1 LTDYILKLTK
11 TEKYAFRNLYHPKK
25 AFLKLDIR
33 NKINTFDRITIS
45 QQIKFSMNKIFS
57 ILLLFITLSAFS
69 QTSKPKFEGQ
79 ATTSTE
85 KVDTRNHAI
94 IPQWRGQQTLG
105 NITFDND
112 FDGARLNGI
121 TQNNDTL
128 YTAIIAAENYPIN
141 PSPWYAFKVSSK
153 APKTIWVHLT
163 YLNAKHRYF
172 PKISRDG
179 KTWQV
184 VDSTDCKLVKGPE
197 AKNQS
202 FQENALSES
211 AYVRINVDTKTT
223 WIAAQELMT
232 SPIVKEWTKD
242 ILKNKFVSSSIIGKS
257 PQNRP
262 FECLRIGEDKS
273 DSKIMLVIGRLH
285 PPEVTGQFAL
295 QAFVEALCTD
305 SETAKKFRKEY
316 TVYVVPMMN
325 PDGVDNGHWR
335 HNTGGI
341 DLNRDWADFNQPETQ
356 IVRDF
361 LRKKLDGTQ
370 RKLYFGID
378 FHSTWDDIF
387 YTNITEKPSNM
398 DGLIKRWFDSLGQ
411 AIPTY
416 KVNARASKP
425 ASAAISKA
433 FFNKDFNAEA
443 LVYEVGDNTSRDFTK
458 LKSKT
463 AAESLMRLSLDYLK

>member
-1 LTDYILKLTK
+1 M
-11 TEKYAFRNLYHPKK
+11 H
-25 AFLKLDIR
+25 
-33 NKINTFDRITIS
+33 KIVT
-45 QQIKFSMNKIFS
+45 
-57 ILLLFITLSAFS
+57 LLLFFITLSGFS
-69 QTSKPKFEGQ
+69 QTTKPKFEGQ
-79 ATTSTE
+79 ATSTTD

-94 IPQWRGQQTLG
+94 MPQWRGQQNLG

-141 PSPWYAFKVSSK
+141 PSPWYAFKVTSQN
-153 APKTIWVHLT
+153 PKQIWVHLT

-184 VDSTDCKLVKGPE
+184 VDSTDCKLVKGPVS
-197 AKNQS
+197 KNQS

-211 AYVRINVDTKTT
+211 AYVRINVDAKTT

-232 SPIVKEWTKD
+232 SPIVKVWSKD
-242 ILKNKFVSSSIIGKS
+242 ILKNKFVSSTIIGKS

-273 DSKIMLVIGRLH
+273 DSKIMLVFGRLH

-295 QAFVEALCTD
+295 QAFVEALCVD
-305 SETAKKFRKEY
+305 SETAKQFRKEY

-356 IVRDF
+356 IVRNF
-361 LRKKLDGTQ
+361 LHQKIDGTQ

-387 YTNITEKPSNM
+387 YTNITEKPSHM
-398 DGLIKRWFDSLGQ
+398 DGLIKRWFESLEQ
-411 AIPTY
+411 SIPTY

-433 FFNKDFNAEA
+433 FFNKEFNAEA

-463 AAESLMRLSLDYLK
+463 AAENLMRLSLEYLK

>member
-1 LTDYILKLTK
+1 MTDYILKLTK

-121 TQNNDTL
+121 TKNNDTL

-153 APKTIWVHLT
+153 APKAIWVHLT

-398 DGLIKRWFDSLGQ
+398 DGLIKRWFDSLEQ

-463 AAESLMRLSLDYLK
+463 AAENLMRLSLDYLK

>member
-1 LTDYILKLTK
+1 MHKLT
-11 TEKYAFRNLYHPKK
+11 
-25 AFLKLDIR
+25 
-33 NKINTFDRITIS
+33 
-45 QQIKFSMNKIFS
+45 S
-57 ILLLFITLSAFS
+57 ILLIFIAFSGFS
-69 QTSKPKFEGQ
+69 QTDTPKFEGQ
-79 ATTSTE
+79 AISTTTE
-85 KVDTRNHAI
+85 KVETRNHAI

-112 FDGARLNGI
+112 FAGARLNGI

-141 PSPWYAFKVSSK
+141 PSPWYAFKVTSK
-153 APKTIWVHLT
+153 TPKSIWVHLT

-184 VDSTDCKLVKGPE
+184 VDSTNCKLIKDPT

-202 FQENALSES
+202 FQDNALSES
-211 AYVRINVDTKTT
+211 AFVRINVDTKTT

-232 SPIVKEWTKD
+232 SPIVNEWSKGL
-242 ILKNKFVSSSIIGKS
+242 LKNKFVSSEIIGKT

-273 DSKIMLVIGRLH
+273 DSKIMIVIGRLH

-295 QAFVEALCTD
+295 QAFVESLCKD
-305 SETAKKFRKEY
+305 SDAAKKFRKEF

-356 IVRDF
+356 MVRDF
-361 LRKKLDGTQ
+361 LRKKINGTQ

-387 YTNITEKPSNM
+387 YTNITEKPSHM
-398 DGLIKRWFDSLGQ
+398 DGLIKRWFEQLEQ
-411 AIPTY
+411 AIPNY
-416 KVNARASKP
+416 KVNSRASKP
-425 ASAAISKA
+425 ATGAISKA
-433 FFNKDFNAEA
+433 FFNKEFNAEA
-443 LVYEVGDNTSRDFTK
+443 LVYEVGDNTSRAFTN

-463 AAESLMRLSLDYLK
+463 AAEKLMLMSLEYLK

>member
-1 LTDYILKLTK
+1 
-11 TEKYAFRNLYHPKK
+11 
-25 AFLKLDIR
+25 
-33 NKINTFDRITIS
+33 
-45 QQIKFSMNKIFS
+45 MNKIFT
-57 ILLLFITLSAFS
+57 ILLFFFAFSGFS
-69 QTSKPKFEGQ
+69 QTTKPKFEGQ

-141 PSPWYAFKVSSK
+141 PSPWYAFKVTSK
-153 APKTIWVHLT
+153 QPNTIWVHLT

-172 PKISRDG
+172 PKISYDG
-179 KTWQV
+179 KTWKS
-184 VDSTDCKLVKGPE
+184 VDSTDCILIKDPT
-197 AKNQS
+197 AKNLT

-211 AYVRINVDTKTT
+211 AYVRIRADKRPT
-223 WIAAQELMT
+223 WIAAQELVT
-232 SPIVKEWTKD
+232 STIVNEWSKG
-242 ILKNKFVSSSIIGKS
+242 ILKNKFVSSEIIGKT

-262 FECLRIGEDKS
+262 FQCLRIGENKS
-273 DSKIMLVIGRLH
+273 DSKIMIVIGRLH

-295 QAFVEALCTD
+295 QAFVESLCTD
-305 SETAKKFRKEY
+305 SETANKFRKEY

-341 DLNRDWADFNQPETQ
+341 DLNRDWSDFNQPETQ
-356 IVRDF
+356 FVRDF
-361 LRKKLDGTQ
+361 LRNKINGNN

-387 YTNITEKPSNM
+387 YTNLTEKPTNM
-398 DGLIKRWFDSLGQ
+398 DGLIKRWFDALEQ
-411 AIPTY
+411 AIPDY
-416 KVNARASKP
+416 KVNARGSKP
-425 ASAAISKA
+425 ASGVISKA
-433 FFNKDFNAEA
+433 FFNREFNAES
-443 LVYEVGDNTSRDFTK
+443 LVYEVGDNTSRDFTI

-463 AAESLMRLSLDYLK
+463 AAEKLMILSLEYLNEK

>member
-1 LTDYILKLTK
+1 
-11 TEKYAFRNLYHPKK
+11 
-25 AFLKLDIR
+25 
-33 NKINTFDRITIS
+33 
-45 QQIKFSMNKIFS
+45 MNKIFT
-57 ILLLFITLSAFS
+57 ILLFFFAFSGFS
-69 QTSKPKFEGQ
+69 QTTKPKFEGQ

-141 PSPWYAFKVSSK
+141 PSPWYAFKVTSK
-153 APKTIWVHLT
+153 QPNTIWVHLT
-163 YLNAKHRYF
+163 YLNTKHRYF
-172 PKISRDG
+172 PKISYDG
-179 KTWQV
+179 KTWQS
-184 VDSTDCKLVKGPE
+184 VDSTDCILIKDPT
-197 AKNQS
+197 AKNLT

-211 AYVRINVDTKTT
+211 AYVRIRADKRPT
-223 WIAAQELMT
+223 WIAAQELVT
-232 SPIVKEWTKD
+232 STIVNEWSKG
-242 ILKNKFVSSSIIGKS
+242 ILKNKFVSSEIIGKT

-262 FECLRIGEDKS
+262 FQCLRIGENKS
-273 DSKIMLVIGRLH
+273 DSKIMIVIGRLH

-295 QAFVEALCTD
+295 QAFVESLCTD
-305 SETAKKFRKEY
+305 SETANKFRKEY

-356 IVRDF
+356 FVRDF
-361 LRKKLDGTQ
+361 LRNKINGND

-387 YTNITEKPSNM
+387 YTNLTEKPTNM
-398 DGLIKRWFDSLGQ
+398 DGLIKRWFDALEH
-411 AIPTY
+411 AIPDY
-416 KVNARASKP
+416 KVNARGSKP
-425 ASAAISKA
+425 ASGVISKA
-433 FFNKDFNAEA
+433 FFNREFNAEA
-443 LVYEVGDNTSRDFTK
+443 LVYEVGDNTSRDFTI

-463 AAESLMRLSLDYLK
+463 AAEKLMILSLEYLNEK

>member
-1 LTDYILKLTK
+1 MTDYILKLTK

-316 TVYVVPMMN
+316 TVYVVPMIN

-398 DGLIKRWFDSLGQ
+398 DGLIKRWFDSLEQ

-463 AAESLMRLSLDYLK
+463 AAENLMRLSLDYLK

>member
-1 LTDYILKLTK
+1 
-11 TEKYAFRNLYHPKK
+11 
-25 AFLKLDIR
+25 
-33 NKINTFDRITIS
+33 
-45 QQIKFSMNKIFS
+45 MNKLFTA
-57 ILLLFITLSAFS
+57 LLFFLTFLGFS
-69 QTSKPKFEGQ
+69 QTTKPKFEGQ
-79 ATTSTE
+79 SASSTG

-112 FDGARLNGI
+112 FAGARLNGI
-121 TQNNDTL
+121 TQDNDTL

-141 PSPWYAFKVSSK
+141 PSPWYAFKVTSK
-153 APKTIWVHLT
+153 TPKTIWVHLT

-184 VDSTDCKLVKGPE
+184 VDSTDCILVKDPQ
-197 AKNQS
+197 AKNQN
-202 FQENALSES
+202 FQDNALSES
-211 AYVRINVDTKTT
+211 AFLRISVDNKTT
-223 WIAAQELMT
+223 WVAAQELMT
-232 SPIVKEWTKD
+232 SSIVTDWSKG
-242 ILKNKFVSSSIIGKS
+242 ILKNKFVSSEIIGKS

-262 FECLRIGEDKS
+262 FQCLRIGEDQS
-273 DSKIMLVIGRLH
+273 DSKIMIVIGRLH

-295 QAFVEALCTD
+295 QAFVESLCMD
-305 SETAKKFRKEY
+305 SETARKFRKEY

-341 DLNRDWADFNQPETQ
+341 DLNRDWEDFNQRETQ

-361 LRKKLDGTQ
+361 LRKKLIGTQ

-387 YTNITEKPSNM
+387 YTNITEKPTNM
-398 DGLIKRWFDSLGQ
+398 DGLIKRWFESLEQ
-411 AIPTY
+411 TIPDY
-416 KVNARASKP
+416 KVNARGSKP
-425 ASAAISKA
+425 ASGVISKA
-433 FFNKDFNAEA
+433 FFNREFNAEA
-443 LVYEVGDNTSRDFTK
+443 LVYEVGDNTSREFTR

-463 AAESLMRLSLDYLK
+463 AAEKLMLLSLTYLK

>member
-1 LTDYILKLTK
+1 
-11 TEKYAFRNLYHPKK
+11 
-25 AFLKLDIR
+25 
-33 NKINTFDRITIS
+33 
-45 QQIKFSMNKIFS
+45 MNKIIFF
-57 ILLLFITLSAFS
+57 LLIFLNLTGFS
-69 QTSKPKFEGQ
+69 QTNKPKFEGQ

-94 IPQWRGQQTLG
+94 IPQWRGKQSFG
-105 NITFDND
+105 NLTFDND

-141 PSPWYAFKVSSK
+141 PSPWYAFKVTSRS
-153 APKTIWVHLT
+153 PKTIWVHLT

-184 VDSTDCKLVKGPE
+184 VDSTDCKLIKGPE
-197 AKNQS
+197 VKNQS

-211 AYVRINVDTKTT
+211 AYVRIHVDTKTT

-232 SPIVKEWTKD
+232 SPIVKNWSKEL
-242 ILKNKFVSSSIIGKS
+242 LKNTFVSSEIIGKS

-262 FECLRIGEDKS
+262 FECLRIGQDNSE
-273 DSKIMLVIGRLH
+273 SKIMIVIGRLH

-295 QAFVEALCTD
+295 QAFVESLCMD
-305 SETAKKFRKEY
+305 SELARKFRKEY

-325 PDGVDNGHWR
+325 PDGVDHGHWR
-335 HNTGGI
+335 HNSGGI
-341 DLNRDWADFNQPETQ
+341 DLNRDWSDFNQPETQ
-356 IVRDF
+356 FVRDF
-361 LRKKLDGTQ
+361 LRKKLNGTQ

-387 YTNITEKPSNM
+387 YTNIPDKPSNM
-398 DGLIKRWFDSLGQ
+398 DGLIKRWFSALEQ
-411 AIPTY
+411 AIPDY
-416 KVNARASKP
+416 KVNARGSKP
-425 ASAAISKA
+425 DSGVISKA
-433 FFNKDFNAEA
+433 FFNKEFNAEA
-443 LVYEVGDNTSRDFTK
+443 LVYEVGDNTSRDFTI

-463 AAESLMRLSLDYLK
+463 AAEKLMLLSLDYVK

>member
-1 LTDYILKLTK
+1 M
-11 TEKYAFRNLYHPKK
+11 H
-25 AFLKLDIR
+25 
-33 NKINTFDRITIS
+33 KIDS
-45 QQIKFSMNKIFS
+45 L
-57 ILLLFITLSAFS
+57 LLLFLTFSGLS
-69 QTSKPKFEGQ
+69 QTAKFEGQ
-79 ATTSTE
+79 ATSSTE

-94 IPQWRGQQTLG
+94 IPQWRGQQTFG

-112 FDGARLNGI
+112 FNGARLNGI
-121 TQNNDTL
+121 TQDNDTL

-153 APKTIWVHLT
+153 TPKTIWVHLT

-179 KTWQV
+179 KTWKV
-184 VDSTDCKLVKGPE
+184 VDSTDCKLVKDPE
-197 AKNQS
+197 AKNRS

-211 AYVRINVDTKTT
+211 AFVKINVDSKTT
-223 WIAAQELMT
+223 YIAAQELMT
-232 SPIVKEWTKD
+232 SSIVQDWSKE
-242 ILKNKFVSSSIIGKS
+242 ILKNTFVSSEIIGKS

-262 FECLRIGEDKS
+262 FQCLRIGEGKS
-273 DSKIMLVIGRLH
+273 DSKIMMVIGRLH

-295 QAFVEALCTD
+295 QAFVEALCMD
-305 SETAKKFRKEY
+305 SETANKFRKEY

-361 LRKKLDGTQ
+361 LRKKLANTSN
-370 RKLYFGID
+370 KLYFGID

-387 YTNITEKPSNM
+387 YTNITEKPTHM
-398 DGLIKRWFDSLGQ
+398 DGLIKRWFNSLEQ
-411 AIPTY
+411 AIPNY
-416 KVNARASKP
+416 KVNVRASKP

-433 FFNKDFNAEA
+433 FFNKEFNAES
-443 LVYEVGDNTSRDFTK
+443 LVYEVGDNTSRAFTT

-463 AAESLMRLSLDYLK
+463 AAEKLMLLSLDYLK

>member
-1 LTDYILKLTK
+1 MNRIIFFLLIFLNLTG
-11 TEKYAFRNLYHPKK
+11 
-25 AFLKLDIR
+25 
-33 NKINTFDRITIS
+33 
-45 QQIKFSMNKIFS
+45 
-57 ILLLFITLSAFS
+57 FS
-69 QTSKPKFEGQ
+69 QTNKPKFEGQ

-94 IPQWRGQQTLG
+94 IPQWRGKQSFG
-105 NITFDND
+105 NLTFDND

-141 PSPWYAFKVSSK
+141 PSPWYAFKVTSK
-153 APKTIWVHLT
+153 SPKTIWVHLT

-184 VDSTDCKLVKGPE
+184 VDSTDCKLIKGPE
-197 AKNQS
+197 VKNQS

-232 SPIVKEWTKD
+232 SPIVKNWSKEL
-242 ILKNKFVSSSIIGKS
+242 LKNTFVSSEIIGKS

-262 FECLRIGEDKS
+262 FECLRIGQDNSE
-273 DSKIMLVIGRLH
+273 SKIMIVIGRMH

-295 QAFVEALCTD
+295 QAFVESLCMD
-305 SETAKKFRKEY
+305 SELARKFRKEY

-325 PDGVDNGHWR
+325 PDGVDHGHWR
-335 HNTGGI
+335 HNSGGI
-341 DLNRDWADFNQPETQ
+341 DLNRDWSDFNQPETQ
-356 IVRDF
+356 FVRDF
-361 LRKKLDGTQ
+361 LRKKLNGTQ

-387 YTNITEKPSNM
+387 YTNIPDKPSNM
-398 DGLIKRWFDSLGQ
+398 DGLIKRWFSALEQ
-411 AIPTY
+411 AIPDY
-416 KVNARASKP
+416 KVNARGSKP
-425 ASAAISKA
+425 DSGVISKA
-433 FFNKDFNAEA
+433 FFNKEFNAEA
-443 LVYEVGDNTSRDFTK
+443 LVYEVGDNTSRDFTI

-463 AAESLMRLSLDYLK
+463 AAEKLMLLSLDYVK

>member
-1 LTDYILKLTK
+1 
-11 TEKYAFRNLYHPKK
+11 
-25 AFLKLDIR
+25 
-33 NKINTFDRITIS
+33 
-45 QQIKFSMNKIFS
+45 MNKIFT
-57 ILLLFITLSAFS
+57 ILLFFFAFSGFS
-69 QTSKPKFEGQ
+69 QTTKPKFEGQ

-141 PSPWYAFKVSSK
+141 PSPWYAFKVTSK
-153 APKTIWVHLT
+153 QPNTIWVHLT

-172 PKISRDG
+172 PKISYDG
-179 KTWQV
+179 KTWQS
-184 VDSTDCKLVKGPE
+184 VDSTDCILIKDPT
-197 AKNQS
+197 AKNLT

-211 AYVRINVDTKTT
+211 AYVRIRADKRPT
-223 WIAAQELMT
+223 WIAAQELVT
-232 SPIVKEWTKD
+232 STIVNEWSKG
-242 ILKNKFVSSSIIGKS
+242 ILKNKFVSSEIIGKT

-262 FECLRIGEDKS
+262 FQCLRIGENKS
-273 DSKIMLVIGRLH
+273 DSKIMIVIGRLH

-295 QAFVEALCTD
+295 QAFVESLCTD
-305 SETAKKFRKEY
+305 SETANKFRKEY

-356 IVRDF
+356 FVRDF
-361 LRKKLDGTQ
+361 LRNKINGNN

-387 YTNITEKPSNM
+387 YTNLTEKPTNM
-398 DGLIKRWFDSLGQ
+398 DGLIKRWFDALEH
-411 AIPTY
+411 AIPDY
-416 KVNARASKP
+416 KVNARGSKP
-425 ASAAISKA
+425 ASGVISKA
-433 FFNKDFNAEA
+433 FFNREFNAEA
-443 LVYEVGDNTSRDFTK
+443 LVYEVGDNTSRDFTI

-463 AAESLMRLSLDYLK
+463 AAEKLMILSLEYLNEK

>member
-1 LTDYILKLTK
+1 M
-11 TEKYAFRNLYHPKK
+11 H
-25 AFLKLDIR
+25 
-33 NKINTFDRITIS
+33 KIV
-45 QQIKFSMNKIFS
+45 S
-57 ILLLFITLSAFS
+57 ILLLFLTFSGLS
-69 QTSKPKFEGQ
+69 QTAKFEGQ
-79 ATTSTE
+79 ATSSTE

-94 IPQWRGQQTLG
+94 IPQWRGQQTFG

-112 FDGARLNGI
+112 FNGARLNGI
-121 TQNNDTL
+121 TQDNDTL

-153 APKTIWVHLT
+153 TPKTIWVHLT

-179 KTWQV
+179 KTWKV
-184 VDSTDCKLVKGPE
+184 VDSTDCKLVKDPE
-197 AKNQS
+197 AKNRS

-211 AYVRINVDTKTT
+211 AFVKINVDSKTT
-223 WIAAQELMT
+223 YIAAQELMT
-232 SPIVKEWTKD
+232 SSIVQDWSKE
-242 ILKNKFVSSSIIGKS
+242 ILKNTFVSSEIIGKS

-262 FECLRIGEDKS
+262 FQCLRIGEGKS
-273 DSKIMLVIGRLH
+273 DSKIMMVIGRLH

-295 QAFVEALCTD
+295 QAFVEALCMD
-305 SETAKKFRKEY
+305 SETANKFRKEY

-361 LRKKLDGTQ
+361 LRKKLANTSN
-370 RKLYFGID
+370 KLYFGID

-387 YTNITEKPSNM
+387 YTNITEKPTHM
-398 DGLIKRWFDSLGQ
+398 DGLIKRWFNSLEQ
-411 AIPTY
+411 AIPNY
-416 KVNARASKP
+416 KVNVRASKP

-433 FFNKDFNAEA
+433 FFNKEFNAES
-443 LVYEVGDNTSRDFTK
+443 LVYEVGDNTSRAFTT

-463 AAESLMRLSLDYLK
+463 AAEKLMLLSLDYLK

>member
-1 LTDYILKLTK
+1 M
-11 TEKYAFRNLYHPKK
+11 H
-25 AFLKLDIR
+25 
-33 NKINTFDRITIS
+33 KIV
-45 QQIKFSMNKIFS
+45 S
-57 ILLLFITLSAFS
+57 ILLLFLTFSGLS
-69 QTSKPKFEGQ
+69 QTAKFEGQ
-79 ATTSTE
+79 ATSSTE

-94 IPQWRGQQTLG
+94 IPQWRGQQTFG

-112 FDGARLNGI
+112 FNGARLNGI
-121 TQNNDTL
+121 TQDNDTL

-153 APKTIWVHLT
+153 TPKTIWVHLT

-179 KTWQV
+179 KTWKV
-184 VDSTDCKLVKGPE
+184 VDSTDCKLVKDPE
-197 AKNQS
+197 AKNRS

-211 AYVRINVDTKTT
+211 AFVKINVDSKTT
-223 WIAAQELMT
+223 YIAAQELMT
-232 SPIVKEWTKD
+232 SSIVQDWSKE
-242 ILKNKFVSSSIIGKS
+242 ILKNTFVSSEIIGKS

-262 FECLRIGEDKS
+262 FQCLRIGEGKS
-273 DSKIMLVIGRLH
+273 DSKIMMVIGRLH

-295 QAFVEALCTD
+295 QAFVEALCMD
-305 SETAKKFRKEY
+305 SETANKFRKEY

-361 LRKKLDGTQ
+361 LRKKLANTSN
-370 RKLYFGID
+370 KLYFGID

-387 YTNITEKPSNM
+387 YTNITEKPTHM
-398 DGLIKRWFDSLGQ
+398 DGLIKRWFNSLEQ
-411 AIPTY
+411 AIPNY
-416 KVNARASKP
+416 KVNVRASKP

-433 FFNKDFNAEA
+433 FFNKEFNAES
-443 LVYEVGDNTSRDFTK
+443 LVYEVGDNTSRAFTT

-463 AAESLMRLSLDYLK
+463 AAEKLILLALDYLI

>member
-1 LTDYILKLTK
+1 
-11 TEKYAFRNLYHPKK
+11 
-25 AFLKLDIR
+25 
-33 NKINTFDRITIS
+33 
-45 QQIKFSMNKIFS
+45 MNKIFT
-57 ILLLFITLSAFS
+57 ILLFFFAFSGFS
-69 QTSKPKFEGQ
+69 QTTKPKFEGQ

-141 PSPWYAFKVSSK
+141 PSPWYAFKVTSK
-153 APKTIWVHLT
+153 QPNTIWVHLT

-172 PKISRDG
+172 PKISYDG
-179 KTWQV
+179 KTWKS
-184 VDSTDCKLVKGPE
+184 VDSTDCILIKDPT
-197 AKNQS
+197 AKNLT

-211 AYVRINVDTKTT
+211 AYVRIRADKRPT
-223 WIAAQELMT
+223 WIAAQELVT
-232 SPIVKEWTKD
+232 STIVNEWSKS
-242 ILKNKFVSSSIIGKS
+242 ILKNKFVSSEIIGTT

-262 FECLRIGEDKS
+262 FQCLRIGENKS
-273 DSKIMLVIGRLH
+273 DSKIMIVIGRLH

-295 QAFVEALCTD
+295 QAFVESLCTD
-305 SETAKKFRKEY
+305 SETANKFRKEY

-341 DLNRDWADFNQPETQ
+341 DLNRDWSDFNQPETQ
-356 IVRDF
+356 FVRDF
-361 LRKKLDGTQ
+361 LRNKINGNN

-387 YTNITEKPSNM
+387 YTNLTEKPTNM
-398 DGLIKRWFDSLGQ
+398 DGLIKRWFDALEH
-411 AIPTY
+411 AIPDY
-416 KVNARASKP
+416 KVNARGSKP
-425 ASAAISKA
+425 ASGVISKA
-433 FFNKDFNAEA
+433 FFNREFNAEA
-443 LVYEVGDNTSRDFTK
+443 LVYEVGDNTSRDFTI

-463 AAESLMRLSLDYLK
+463 AAEKLMILSLEYLNEK

>member
-1 LTDYILKLTK
+1 
-11 TEKYAFRNLYHPKK
+11 
-25 AFLKLDIR
+25 
-33 NKINTFDRITIS
+33 
-45 QQIKFSMNKIFS
+45 MNKIFS
-57 ILLLFITLSAFS
+57 ILLFLFAFSGFS
-69 QTSKPKFEGQ
+69 QTIKPKFEGQ
-79 ATTSTE
+79 ATSSTE

-94 IPQWRGQQTLG
+94 IPQWRGRQTVG

-121 TQNNDTL
+121 TQDNDTL

-141 PSPWYAFKVSSK
+141 PSPWYAFKVTSK
-153 APKTIWVHLT
+153 TPKTIWIHLT

-179 KTWQV
+179 KSWPL
-184 VDSTDCKLVKGPE
+184 VDSTDCILVKNPQ
-197 AKNQS
+197 AKNQN
-202 FQENALSES
+202 FQDNALSES
-211 AYVRINVDTKTT
+211 AYVRVRVDHKTT
-223 WIAAQELMT
+223 WVAAQELIT
-232 SPIVKEWTKD
+232 SSIVKDWSKG
-242 ILKNKFVSSSIIGKS
+242 ILKNKFVSSEIIGKS
-257 PQNRP
+257 PQNRS
-262 FECLRIGEDKS
+262 FQCLRIGEDKS
-273 DSKIMLVIGRLH
+273 DSKIMIVIGRLH

-295 QAFVEALCTD
+295 QAFVESLCMD

-341 DLNRDWADFNQPETQ
+341 DLNRDWEDFNQPETQ

-361 LRKKLDGTQ
+361 LRKKLTGTQ

-387 YTNITEKPSNM
+387 YTNITEKPTNM
-398 DGLIKRWFDSLGQ
+398 DGLITRWFESLEQ
-411 AIPTY
+411 TIPDY
-416 KVNARASKP
+416 KVNARGSKP
-425 ASAAISKA
+425 ASGVISKA
-433 FFNKDFNAEA
+433 FFNREFNAEA
-443 LVYEVGDNTSRDFTK
+443 LVYEVGDNTSRDFTR

-463 AAESLMRLSLDYLK
+463 AAEKLMLLSLTYLK

>member
-1 LTDYILKLTK
+1 
-11 TEKYAFRNLYHPKK
+11 
-25 AFLKLDIR
+25 
-33 NKINTFDRITIS
+33 
-45 QQIKFSMNKIFS
+45 MNKIIFF
-57 ILLLFITLSAFS
+57 LLIFLNLTGFS
-69 QTSKPKFEGQ
+69 QTNKPKFEGQ

-94 IPQWRGQQTLG
+94 IPQWRGKQSFG
-105 NITFDND
+105 NLTFDND

-141 PSPWYAFKVSSK
+141 PSPWYAFKVTSRS
-153 APKTIWVHLT
+153 PKTIWVHLT

-184 VDSTDCKLVKGPE
+184 VDSTDCKLIKGPE
-197 AKNQS
+197 VKNLS

-211 AYVRINVDTKTT
+211 AYVRIHVDTKTT

-232 SPIVKEWTKD
+232 SPIVKNWSKEL
-242 ILKNKFVSSSIIGKS
+242 LKNTFVSSEIIGKS

-262 FECLRIGEDKS
+262 FECLRIGQDKS
-273 DSKIMLVIGRLH
+273 EAKIMIVIGRLH

-295 QAFVEALCTD
+295 QAFVESLCMD
-305 SETAKKFRKEY
+305 SELARKFRKEY

-325 PDGVDNGHWR
+325 PDGVDHGHWR
-335 HNTGGI
+335 HNSGGI
-341 DLNRDWADFNQPETQ
+341 DLNRDWSDFNQPETQ
-356 IVRDF
+356 FVRDF
-361 LRKKLDGTQ
+361 LRKKLNGTQ

-387 YTNITEKPSNM
+387 YTNIPDKPSNM
-398 DGLIKRWFDSLGQ
+398 DGLIKRWFSALEQ
-411 AIPTY
+411 AIPDY
-416 KVNARASKP
+416 KVNARGSKP
-425 ASAAISKA
+425 DSGVISKA
-433 FFNKDFNAEA
+433 FFNKEFNAEA
-443 LVYEVGDNTSRDFTK
+443 LVYEVGDNTSREFTI

-463 AAESLMRLSLDYLK
+463 AAEKLMLLSLDYVK

>member
-1 LTDYILKLTK
+1 
-11 TEKYAFRNLYHPKK
+11 
-25 AFLKLDIR
+25 
-33 NKINTFDRITIS
+33 
-45 QQIKFSMNKIFS
+45 MNKLFTA
-57 ILLLFITLSAFS
+57 LLFFLTFSGFS
-69 QTSKPKFEGQ
+69 QTTKPKFEGQ
-79 ATTSTE
+79 SASSTG

-112 FDGARLNGI
+112 FAGARLNGI
-121 TQNNDTL
+121 TQDNDTL
-128 YTAIIAAENYPIN
+128 YTAIIVAENYPIN
-141 PSPWYAFKVSSK
+141 PSPWYAFKVTSK
-153 APKTIWVHLT
+153 TPKTIWVHLT

-184 VDSTDCKLVKGPE
+184 VDSTDCILVKDPQ
-197 AKNQS
+197 AKNQN
-202 FQENALSES
+202 FQDNALSES
-211 AYVRINVDTKTT
+211 AFLRISVDNKTT
-223 WIAAQELMT
+223 WVAAQELMT
-232 SPIVKEWTKD
+232 SSIVSDWSKG
-242 ILKNKFVSSSIIGKS
+242 ILKNKFVSSEIIGKS

-262 FECLRIGEDKS
+262 FQCLRIGEDQS
-273 DSKIMLVIGRLH
+273 DSKIMIVIGRLH

-295 QAFVEALCTD
+295 QAFVESLCMD
-305 SETAKKFRKEY
+305 SETARKFRKEY

-341 DLNRDWADFNQPETQ
+341 DLNRDWEDFNQRETQ

-361 LRKKLDGTQ
+361 LRKKLTGTQ

-387 YTNITEKPSNM
+387 YTNITEKPTNM
-398 DGLIKRWFDSLGQ
+398 DGLIKRWFESLEQ
-411 AIPTY
+411 TIPDY
-416 KVNARASKP
+416 KVNARGSKP
-425 ASAAISKA
+425 TSGVISKA
-433 FFNKDFNAEA
+433 FFNREFNAEA
-443 LVYEVGDNTSRDFTK
+443 LVYEVGDNTSREFTR

-463 AAESLMRLSLDYLK
+463 AAEKLMLLSLTYLK

>member
-1 LTDYILKLTK
+1 
-11 TEKYAFRNLYHPKK
+11 
-25 AFLKLDIR
+25 
-33 NKINTFDRITIS
+33 
-45 QQIKFSMNKIFS
+45 MNKLFTA
-57 ILLLFITLSAFS
+57 LLFLLSFSGFS

-79 ATTSTE
+79 SASSTG

-94 IPQWRGQQTLG
+94 MPQWRGRHTLG
-105 NITFDND
+105 NISFENN

-141 PSPWYAFKVSSK
+141 PSPWYAFKVTSK
-153 APKTIWVHLT
+153 SPKTIWIHLT

-184 VDSTDCKLVKGPE
+184 VDSTDCILVKDPQ
-197 AKNQS
+197 AKNQN
-202 FQENALSES
+202 FQDNALSES
-211 AYVRINVDTKTT
+211 AYVRVRVDNKTT
-223 WIAAQELMT
+223 WVAAQELMT
-232 SPIVKEWTKD
+232 SSVVNDWSKE
-242 ILKNKFVSSSIIGKS
+242 ILKNKFVSSEIIGKS

-262 FECLRIGEDKS
+262 FQCLRIGEDQS
-273 DSKIMLVIGRLH
+273 DSKIMIVIGRLH

-295 QAFVEALCTD
+295 QAFVESLCVD
-305 SETAKKFRKEY
+305 SEIARKFRKEY

-341 DLNRDWADFNQPETQ
+341 DLNRDWEDFNQPETQ

-361 LRKKLDGTQ
+361 LRKKLTGTQ

-387 YTNITEKPSNM
+387 YTNITEKPTNM
-398 DGLIKRWFDSLGQ
+398 DGLINRWFESLEK
-411 AIPTY
+411 AIPDY
-416 KVNARASKP
+416 KVNARGSKP
-425 ASAAISKA
+425 TSGVISKA
-433 FFNKDFNAEA
+433 FFNREFNAEA
-443 LVYEVGDNTSRDFTK
+443 LVYEVGDNTSRAFTT

-463 AAESLMRLSLDYLK
+463 AAESLMLLSLEYLK

>member
-1 LTDYILKLTK
+1 
-11 TEKYAFRNLYHPKK
+11 
-25 AFLKLDIR
+25 
-33 NKINTFDRITIS
+33 
-45 QQIKFSMNKIFS
+45 MNKIFT

-79 ATTSTE
+79 ATSSTE

-128 YTAIIAAENYPIN
+128 FTAIIAAENYPIN

-153 APKTIWVHLT
+153 APKTIWIHLT

-398 DGLIKRWFDSLGQ
+398 DGLIKRWFDSLEQ

-463 AAESLMRLSLDYLK
+463 AAENLMRLSLDYLK

>member
-1 LTDYILKLTK
+1 
-11 TEKYAFRNLYHPKK
+11 
-25 AFLKLDIR
+25 
-33 NKINTFDRITIS
+33 
-45 QQIKFSMNKIFS
+45 MNKLFTA
-57 ILLLFITLSAFS
+57 LLFLLSFSGFS

-79 ATTSTE
+79 SASSTG

-94 IPQWRGQQTLG
+94 MPQWRGRHTLG
-105 NITFDND
+105 NISFENN

-141 PSPWYAFKVSSK
+141 PSPWYAFKVTSK
-153 APKTIWVHLT
+153 SPKTIWIHLT

-184 VDSTDCKLVKGPE
+184 VDSTDCILVKDPQ
-197 AKNQS
+197 AKNQN
-202 FQENALSES
+202 FQDNALSES
-211 AYVRINVDTKTT
+211 AYVRVRVDNKTT
-223 WIAAQELMT
+223 WVAAQELMT
-232 SPIVKEWTKD
+232 SSVVNDWSKG
-242 ILKNKFVSSSIIGKS
+242 ILKNKFVSSEIIGKS

-262 FECLRIGEDKS
+262 FQCLRIGEDQS
-273 DSKIMLVIGRLH
+273 DSKIMIVIGRLH

-295 QAFVEALCTD
+295 QAFVESLCVD
-305 SETAKKFRKEY
+305 SEIARKFRKEY

-341 DLNRDWADFNQPETQ
+341 DLNRDWEDFNQPETQ

-361 LRKKLDGTQ
+361 LRKKLTGTQ

-387 YTNITEKPSNM
+387 YTNITEKPTNM
-398 DGLIKRWFDSLGQ
+398 DGLINRWFESLEKV
-411 AIPTY
+411 IPDY
-416 KVNARASKP
+416 KVNARGSKP
-425 ASAAISKA
+425 ASGVISKA
-433 FFNKDFNAEA
+433 FFNREFNAEA
-443 LVYEVGDNTSRDFTK
+443 LVYEVGDNTSRAFTT

-463 AAESLMRLSLDYLK
+463 AAESLMLLSLEYLK

>member
-1 LTDYILKLTK
+1 
-11 TEKYAFRNLYHPKK
+11 
-25 AFLKLDIR
+25 
-33 NKINTFDRITIS
+33 
-45 QQIKFSMNKIFS
+45 MNKIIFF
-57 ILLLFITLSAFS
+57 LLIFLNLTGFS
-69 QTSKPKFEGQ
+69 QTNKPKFEGQ

-94 IPQWRGQQTLG
+94 IPQWRGKQSFG
-105 NITFDND
+105 NLTFDND

-141 PSPWYAFKVSSK
+141 PSPWYAFKVTSRS
-153 APKTIWVHLT
+153 PKTIWVHLT

-184 VDSTDCKLVKGPE
+184 VDSTDCKLIKGPE
-197 AKNQS
+197 VKNQS

-211 AYVRINVDTKTT
+211 AYVRIHVDTKTT

-232 SPIVKEWTKD
+232 SPIVKNWSKEL
-242 ILKNKFVSSSIIGKS
+242 LKNTFVSSEIIGKS

-262 FECLRIGEDKS
+262 FECLRIGQDKS
-273 DSKIMLVIGRLH
+273 EAKIMIVIGRLH

-295 QAFVEALCTD
+295 PAFVESLCMD
-305 SETAKKFRKEY
+305 SELARKFRKEY

-325 PDGVDNGHWR
+325 PDGVDHGHWR
-335 HNTGGI
+335 HNAGGI
-341 DLNRDWADFNQPETQ
+341 DLNRDWSDFNQPETQ
-356 IVRDF
+356 FVRDF
-361 LRKKLDGTQ
+361 LRKKLNGTQ

-387 YTNITEKPSNM
+387 YTNIPDKPSNM
-398 DGLIKRWFDSLGQ
+398 DGLIKRWFSALEQ
-411 AIPTY
+411 AIPDY
-416 KVNARASKP
+416 KVNARGSKP
-425 ASAAISKA
+425 DSGVISKA
-433 FFNKDFNAEA
+433 FFNKEFNAEA
-443 LVYEVGDNTSRDFTK
+443 LIYEVGDNTSREFTI

-463 AAESLMRLSLDYLK
+463 AAEKLMLLSLDYVK

>member
-1 LTDYILKLTK
+1 
-11 TEKYAFRNLYHPKK
+11 
-25 AFLKLDIR
+25 
-33 NKINTFDRITIS
+33 
-45 QQIKFSMNKIFS
+45 MNKLIFS
-57 ILLLFITLSAFS
+57 LLIFLNLTGFS
-69 QTSKPKFEGQ
+69 QTNKPKFEGQ

-94 IPQWRGQQTLG
+94 IPQWRGKQSFG
-105 NITFDND
+105 NLTFDND

-141 PSPWYAFKVSSK
+141 PSPWYAFKVTSRS
-153 APKTIWVHLT
+153 PKTIWVHLT

-184 VDSTDCKLVKGPE
+184 VDSTDCKLIKGPE
-197 AKNQS
+197 VKNLS

-211 AYVRINVDTKTT
+211 AYVRIHVDTKTT

-232 SPIVKEWTKD
+232 SPIVKNWSKEL
-242 ILKNKFVSSSIIGKS
+242 LKNTFVSSEIIGKS

-262 FECLRIGEDKS
+262 FECLRIGQDNSE
-273 DSKIMLVIGRLH
+273 SKIMIVIGRLH

-295 QAFVEALCTD
+295 QAFVESLCMD
-305 SETAKKFRKEY
+305 SELARKFRKEY

-325 PDGVDNGHWR
+325 PDGVDHGHWR
-335 HNTGGI
+335 HNSGGI
-341 DLNRDWADFNQPETQ
+341 DLNRDWSDFNQPETQ
-356 IVRDF
+356 FVRDF
-361 LRKKLDGTQ
+361 LRKKLNGTQ

-387 YTNITEKPSNM
+387 YTNIPDKPSNM
-398 DGLIKRWFDSLGQ
+398 DGLIKRWFSALEQ
-411 AIPTY
+411 AIPDY
-416 KVNARASKP
+416 KVNARGSKP
-425 ASAAISKA
+425 DSGVISKA
-433 FFNKDFNAEA
+433 FFNKEFNAEA
-443 LVYEVGDNTSRDFTK
+443 LVYEVGDNTSREFTI

-463 AAESLMRLSLDYLK
+463 AAEKLMLLSLDYVK

>member
-1 LTDYILKLTK
+1 
-11 TEKYAFRNLYHPKK
+11 
-25 AFLKLDIR
+25 
-33 NKINTFDRITIS
+33 
-45 QQIKFSMNKIFS
+45 MNKLFS
-57 ILLLFITLSAFS
+57 ILLLFLTFSGIS
-69 QTSKPKFEGQ
+69 QTAKPKFEGQ
-79 ATTSTE
+79 SAASTD

-94 IPQWRGQQTLG
+94 IPQWRGQQTFG

-141 PSPWYAFKVSSK
+141 PSPWYAFKVTSK
-153 APKTIWVHLT
+153 TPKTIWVHLT

-172 PKISRDG
+172 PKFSRDG

-184 VDSTDCKLVKGPE
+184 VDSTDCILVKDPG
-197 AKNQS
+197 AKNRS

-211 AYVRINVDTKTT
+211 AFLRINVNANPT

-232 SPIVKEWTKD
+232 SSIIKDWSKE
-242 ILKNKFVSSSIIGKS
+242 ILKNKFVSSEIIGKS

-262 FECLRIGEDKS
+262 FQCLRIGESRS
-273 DSKIMLVIGRLH
+273 DAKIMLVIGRLH

-295 QAFVEALCTD
+295 QAFVEALCMD
-305 SETAKKFRKEY
+305 SETAKEFRKEY

-341 DLNRDWADFNQPETQ
+341 DLNRDWEDFNQPETQ

-361 LRKKLDGTQ
+361 LRKKINGTSN
-370 RKLYFGID
+370 KLYFGID

-387 YTNITEKPSNM
+387 YTNITEKPTNI
-398 DGLIKRWFDSLGQ
+398 DGLIKRWFEKLEQ
-411 AIPTY
+411 AIPDY

-425 ASAAISKA
+425 ASGVISKA
-433 FFNKDFNAEA
+433 FFNREFNAES
-443 LVYEVGDNTSRDFTK
+443 LVYEVGDNTSREFTA

-463 AAESLMRLSLDYLK
+463 AAEKLMLLSLEFLND

>member
-1 LTDYILKLTK
+1 
-11 TEKYAFRNLYHPKK
+11 
-25 AFLKLDIR
+25 
-33 NKINTFDRITIS
+33 
-45 QQIKFSMNKIFS
+45 MNKLS
-57 ILLLFITLSAFS
+57 TALLLLYTFLGYS
-69 QTSKPKFEGQ
+69 QTPKPKFEGQ
-79 ATTSTE
+79 SASSTG

-94 IPQWRGQQTLG
+94 IPQWRGQQTIG

-112 FDGARLNGI
+112 FAGARLNGI
-121 TQNNDTL
+121 TQDNDTL

-141 PSPWYAFKVSSK
+141 PSPWYAFKVTSK
-153 APKTIWVHLT
+153 TPKTIWVHLT

-184 VDSTDCKLVKGPE
+184 VDSTDCILVKDPQ
-197 AKNQS
+197 AKNQN
-202 FQENALSES
+202 FQDNALSES
-211 AYVRINVDTKTT
+211 AYVRVRIASKTT
-223 WIAAQELMT
+223 WVAAQELMT
-232 SPIVKEWTKD
+232 SSIVSDWSKG
-242 ILKNKFVSSSIIGKS
+242 ILQNKFVSSEIIGKS

-262 FECLRIGEDKS
+262 FQCLRIGENQS
-273 DSKIMLVIGRLH
+273 DSKIMIVIGRLH

-295 QAFVEALCTD
+295 QAFVETLCKD

-341 DLNRDWADFNQPETQ
+341 DLNRDWEDFNQPETQ

-361 LRKKLDGTQ
+361 LRKKLTGTQ

-387 YTNITEKPSNM
+387 YTNITEKPTNM
-398 DGLIKRWFDSLGQ
+398 DGLITRWFESLEKT
-411 AIPTY
+411 IPDY
-416 KVNARASKP
+416 KVNARGSKP
-425 ASAAISKA
+425 TSGVISKA
-433 FFNKDFNAEA
+433 FFNREFNAEA
-443 LVYEVGDNTSRDFTK
+443 LVYEVGDNTSREFTT

-463 AAESLMRLSLDYLK
+463 AAESLMRLSLEYLK